1 MLHYNDKNTSYFG
14 KKRANLTSH
23 LVSRKHYPQG
33 FPLTTLS
40 VFAGDQ
46 GWLQLDHISFT
57 SFPSLSPC
65 FKYFKFPIKIRFM
78 VCWNILVQLPPPP
91 SHLKG
96 YMWFSLM
103 PVREGTLHA
112 CFYQAHIRVFPSVL
126 FLASWDSL
134 GPTIHTH
141 KPMCYLLP
149 VPPWAIIIPTT
160 KINICFQGSD
170 FFKCKKW
177 ENWAKYYGGNK
188 QTIKRDQHNNDQ
200 AFLLSREEPRQF
212 YSIQFFSSVWLV

>member
-1 MLHYNDKNTSYFG
+1 MLHYNDKTTSYFG

-46 GWLQLDHISFT
+46 GWFQLDHISFT
-57 SFPSLSPC
+57 SFPSLYPC

-78 VCWNILVQLPPPP
+78 VCWNILVQLPSPP

-112 CFYQAHIRVFPSVL
+112 CFYQAHISVFPSDIFSKLRQSGSHQPHAQADLL
-126 FLASWDSL
+126 FIACSSL
-134 GPTIHTH
+134 GDNNTNDRNQHMFSRIR
-141 KPMCYLLP
+141 
-149 VPPWAIIIPTT
+149 
-160 KINICFQGSD
+160 
-170 FFKCKKW
+170 FF
-177 ENWAKYYGGNK
+177 
-188 QTIKRDQHNNDQ
+188 
-200 AFLLSREEPRQF
+200 
-212 YSIQFFSSVWLV
+212 